1 MIMLFSIFLF
11 MPSPQA
17 CDYCSLFSF
26 LFKILSILFWR
37 GLPNLPKSQ
46 FSLISLNSCRIFY
59 DNIQFLNVDC
69 IVLILSLN
77 FWFKILTYL
86 PDYTFTKLEIIKL
99 PDSIQNL
106 PTYKLSVNVLYWQV
120 ERKGSRKHTST
131 LLATFRWFYKLC
143 EVILVLFI
151 WVSSLWWIR
160 NNGLLTL
167 VTERRKLNYTLHRV
181 QKQQ

>member
-1 MIMLFSIFLF
+1 MTIVLYSLSSSKSYPSFSGEVCQIC
-11 MPSPQA
+11 PNHN
-17 CDYCSLFSF
+17 SLSF
-26 LFKILSILFWR
+26 L
-37 GLPNLPKSQ
+37 
-46 FSLISLNSCRIFY
+46 NSRRIFN
-59 DNIQFLNVDC
+59 DNIHFLNVDC

-86 PDYTFTKLEIIKL
+86 PGYTFTKLEIIKL

-106 PTYKLSVNVLYWQV
+106 ATYKLSVNVLYWQV
-120 ERKGSRKHTST
+120 ERKVSRKHTST

-143 EVILVLFI
+143 EVISVLFI
-151 WVSSLWWIR
+151 WISSPWCIR

-167 VTERRKLNYTLHRV
+167 MTERRKLNYTLYRV